1 MKRLS
6 AALSLLLFL
15 ALCASLTYWLLR
27 WLAPASRPVA
37 APPVAQ
43 RPMPPLSAAYALF
56 GGNPHGGGTTV
67 QLRGIIH
74 ADRAAESVAI
84 IAVEGKPPR
93 ALQIRSEVTPGV
105 QLKEIR
111 ARTVILSERGADREV
126 ILPDFSTLAGT
137 AQPEADANP
146 SPSASA
152 PTPASSPIQQPSAE
166 TPQVVQ
172 GSAQGATASGSGNTG
187 NSAGSAENTVHA
199 PPTSPATRPPR

>member
-15 ALCASLTYWLLR
+15 ALCASLAYWLLR

-43 RPMPPLSAAYALF
+43 RPMPMLSAAYALF
-56 GGNPHGGGTTV
+56 GGNPRGGGTMV

-93 ALQIRSEVTPGV
+93 ALQIGSEVTPGV

-126 ILPDFSTLAGT
+126 ILPDFSTLAGA
-137 AQPEADANP
+137 AQPGADANA

-152 PTPASSPIQQPSAE
+152 SPPASSPTQQPPAE
-166 TPQVVQ
+166 PPQVVQ
-172 GSAQGATASGSGNTG
+172 GSAQGAATSGAGNTG
-187 NSAGSAENTVHA
+187 NLAGGTENTMHA
-199 PPTSPATRPPR
+199 PPASPAMRPSR

>member
-111 ARTVILSERGADREV
+111 ARTVILSERGADIEV
-126 ILPDFSTLAGT
+126 ILPDFSTLAAP
-137 AQPEADANP
+137 AQSASDANALP
-146 SPSASA
+146 SVATQP
-152 PTPASSPIQQPSAE
+152 PASSM
-166 TPQVVQ
+166 TPQLPAESPQAVQ
-172 GSAQGATASGSGNTG
+172 GGTRGTNASGPGNMG
-187 NSAGSAENTVHA
+187 NSAEGTENTANVQSA
-199 PPTSPATRPPR
+199 SPAMRPSR